1 MPPKHSEL
9 IRFKDV
15 PALVYRI
22 YGVRVVETT
31 IHKWRSK
38 GRRSGD
44 STRIVKLKTTK
55 RIGRIFTTEKW
66 IREFVE
72 EIS

>member
-1 MPPKHSEL
+1 MPPSHSEL
-9 IRFKDV
+9 IKFKNV
-15 PALVYRI
+15 PALVYEI
-22 YGVRVVETT
+22 YGVKVVETT

-44 STRIVKLKTTK
+44 GTKIVKLKTTK

-66 IREFVE
+66 IREFVT